1 MSKKFG
7 QCHRVRELLG
17 DKWRNYLL
25 FKDDNNIENNK
36 TPIVNH
42 LPIAQYIRLNSTF
55 VFTSGGWIEQGSV
68 KHYQL
73 KLGHS

>member
-1 MSKKFG
+1 
-7 QCHRVRELLG
+7 
-17 DKWRNYLL
+17 LL